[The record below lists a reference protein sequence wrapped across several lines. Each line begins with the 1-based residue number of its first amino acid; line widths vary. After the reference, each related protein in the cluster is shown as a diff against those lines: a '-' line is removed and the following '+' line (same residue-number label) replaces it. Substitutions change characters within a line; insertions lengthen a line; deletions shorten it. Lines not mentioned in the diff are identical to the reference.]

1 MADKLKTEQ
10 ESKRRCPMCGAEMRA
25 GAKFCPKCGVP
36 LMQEKTPAVADSQQ
50 KKGKKNRIKPIWL
63 AVGAVAVI
71 LAVVVGAV
79 YVKNNSSGDASAEGS
94 ASPMEERIQIDA
106 DALFDCESGIWRQWE
121 SDISMEY
128 DGDLAWYEG
137 STEIEYYPDEDIEVF
152 QINITEE
159 NKEDLCSETELE
171 EYPIDLYEYFE
182 VDLSGINYDG
192 NHFSRKARIY
202 RDRDSDGGAFYWQNT
217 TDEFVYYFES
227 DDFHSVET
235 GTGYSEVDFLDVF
248 VNADILVW
256 GDSANDIWMEYD
268 DGLTIHTQNG
278 LETFQPQ
285 DIYLSERTDEMDE
298 NEPEEY
304 YADLSALQ
312 FDRYLLQLVGTD
324 DVPEDISLYCL
335 DGGSNQVVYWYIP
348 ETEQKFCFTSFY
360 KTSRESAFS
369 YELPIRKLYY
379 REDDLMSGSD
389 VAFLQAALLS
399 VGTLSG
405 EEFYDREI
413 TSVFDEETKQGVKQ
427 FQEYMGL
434 EVDGIVGPMTLG
446 TLEAMLSMDEE

>member
-152 QINITEE
+152 QLNITEE

-227 DDFHSVET
+227 DDFQIGRASCR
-235 GTGYSEVDFLDVF
+235 
-248 VNADILVW
+248 
-256 GDSANDIWMEYD
+256 
-268 DGLTIHTQNG
+268 
-278 LETFQPQ
+278 
-285 DIYLSERTDEMDE
+285 ER
-298 NEPEEY
+298 
-304 YADLSALQ
+304 
-312 FDRYLLQLVGTD
+312 V
-324 DVPEDISLYCL
+324 
-335 DGGSNQVVYWYIP
+335 
-348 ETEQKFCFTSFY
+348 
-360 KTSRESAFS
+360 
-369 YELPIRKLYY
+369 
-379 REDDLMSGSD
+379 
-389 VAFLQAALLS
+389 
-399 VGTLSG
+399 
-405 EEFYDREI
+405 
-413 TSVFDEETKQGVKQ
+413 
-427 FQEYMGL
+427 
-434 EVDGIVGPMTLG
+434 
-446 TLEAMLSMDEE
+446 